1 MYRTKNRLISDRNG
15 IYFLKRLFL
24 LQQAGSADNDYGPA
38 NNRNNQH
45 HYSITHYCYS
55 ANVAWADDDRN
66 GKQVDVDT
74 SSSDKRISNLKVSSV
89 DNVQVD
95 IRTTITTSSITTVY
109 LETTIT

>member
-1 MYRTKNRLISDRNG
+1 MVLLTIGIISIIILSLIIVIQQRL
-15 IYFLKRLFL
+15 
-24 LQQAGSADNDYGPA
+24 
-38 NNRNNQH
+38 
-45 HYSITHYCYS
+45 
-55 ANVAWADDDRN
+55 AWTDEDRN